1 MFRWILDDTRAL
13 IADLRA
19 WGRHL
24 SSRWHWFRLRSRR
37 RMDAAA
43 ADYENVRRGADVRTR
58 MCGSCRALIPVEAR
72 KCPECGAAPG
82 RAPTRGTARILEHM
96 MPSVVSISSIILTVN
111 LAAYGLQLLVWQR
124 LVEGGLPP
132 SLRDPAWIITLHAM
146 GANVPVLVEAG
157 EWWRLITMMFLHGGL
172 VHLLFNSWALL
183 AVGPLV
189 EEVYGSR
196 KMLVLYVFGG
206 LGGSLASYGWRMSS
220 AVPAIGA
227 SGAIFALIGVA
238 AVWGYRRGG
247 TLGAGVRAQMMQWA
261 LYGLMMGFLFRAD
274 NAAHVGGF
282 VTGALLAAVVPDGD
296 SAHGTAGRLWEAV
309 AWVCGVAIV
318 GSFVMVSLRYASTI
332 DRIVRVLTESM

>member
-1 MFRWILDDTRAL
+1 
-13 IADLRA
+13 
-19 WGRHL
+19 
-24 SSRWHWFRLRSRR
+24 
-37 RMDAAA
+37 
-43 ADYENVRRGADVRTR
+43 
-58 MCGSCRALIPVEAR
+58 
-72 KCPECGAAPG
+72 
-82 RAPTRGTARILEHM
+82 
-96 MPSVVSISSIILTVN
+96 
-111 LAAYGLQLLVWQR
+111 
-124 LVEGGLPP
+124 
-132 SLRDPAWIITLHAM
+132 
-146 GANVPVLVEAG
+146 
-157 EWWRLITMMFLHGGL
+157 
-172 VHLLFNSWALL
+172 
-183 AVGPLV
+183 
-189 EEVYGSR
+189 
-196 KMLVLYVFGG
+196 
-206 LGGSLASYGWRMSS
+206 MSS

-274 NAAHVGGF
+274 NAAHVGGL